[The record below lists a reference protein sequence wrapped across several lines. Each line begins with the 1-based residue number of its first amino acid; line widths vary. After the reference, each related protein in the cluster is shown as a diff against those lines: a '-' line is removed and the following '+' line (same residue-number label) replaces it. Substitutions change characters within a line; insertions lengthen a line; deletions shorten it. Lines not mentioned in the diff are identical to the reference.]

1 MTKEELVS
9 KINDEI
15 NNLEELKKADNSLLE
30 FFANFTNKYKG
41 IVASDFDTID
51 LYDLAICLFLSKR
64 NEFTL
69 EQAREVLLPV
79 KQLIK
84 ISNPN
89 DINLMCESIL
99 KIIRL
104 NETDL
109 LTAFISNFSISNPKE
124 IITNTLNNNKVLEFL
139 ENDFLEVQNTIHDY
153 DLDRSMIV
161 KLVDLLKKYGFE
173 IWDVKRIIGNIKL
186 VCDFETLIKYPKIT
200 EDIVYQERITKKI
213 QKHIQYV
220 YDQLNTLFKY
230 NEKLKRKESSRLAKI
245 DKKEQPLKEFINTL
259 ETTTNTEITN
269 FQEMI
274 EKLPEYLRLDALK
287 LIYMHNEKIYSDIDI
302 KHKELSNNK
311 KIKYQSLLNS
321 YNINY
326 LSSSLLRI
334 SYEDLNKSLQ
344 LLKKFNLDN
353 NTIIYILENSSLSI
367 IEEINLYLER
377 NIINKKLI
385 KNNYLILLPS
395 IEHSNLTNNIKV
407 LEKENIN
414 PNSFIASAKI
424 LLIDNTLFSTNIEV
438 LKKYNLLNSM
448 KSTSNYNFLKE
459 KDLISIIDKLL
470 ELGMEKFL
478 EENLGLLNNKK
489 LDRLYILK
497 ALNIKINT
505 SDELK
510 SYLSLKNFYVDDENI
525 FKYIHNGI
533 IPISDDEGTVDL
545 DKFSSTSRTIN
556 INGVIFSKNKVKR
569 NLNTN
574 SLEDTKKA
582 LFKDIILT
590 DEEIDTVCDALN
602 DKKVYTYK

>member
-30 FFANFTNKYKG
+30 FFSNFTNKYKG
-41 IVASDFDTID
+41 IVAIDFDTID

-186 VCDFETLIKYPKIT
+186 VCDFEILIKYPKIT

-245 DKKEQPLKEFINTL
+245 DKKEHPLKEFINTL

-505 SDELK
+505 NDELK

-590 DEEIDTVCDALN
+590 DEEIDTVCDALD

>member
-590 DEEIDTVCDALN
+590 DEEIDTVCDALD

>member
-269 FQEMI
+269 FKEMI

-590 DEEIDTVCDALN
+590 DEEIDTVCDALD

>member
-30 FFANFTNKYKG
+30 FFSNFTNKYKG
-41 IVASDFDTID
+41 IVAIDFDTID

-186 VCDFETLIKYPKIT
+186 VCDFEILIKYPKIT

-459 KDLISIIDKLL
+459 KDLINIIDKLL

-505 SDELK
+505 NDELK

-590 DEEIDTVCDALN
+590 DEEIDTVCDALD

>member
-186 VCDFETLIKYPKIT
+186 VCDFEILIKYPKIT

-505 SDELK
+505 NDELK

-590 DEEIDTVCDALN
+590 DEEIDTVCDALD

>member
-30 FFANFTNKYKG
+30 FFSNFTNKYKG

-186 VCDFETLIKYPKIT
+186 VCDFEILIKYPKIT

-590 DEEIDTVCDALN
+590 DEEIDTVCDALD

>member
-186 VCDFETLIKYPKIT
+186 VCDFEILIKYPKIT

-245 DKKEQPLKEFINTL
+245 DKKEHPLKEFINTL

-326 LSSSLLRI
+326 LSSPLLRI
-334 SYEDLNKSLQ
+334 SYEALNKSLQ

-590 DEEIDTVCDALN
+590 DEEIDTVCDALD

>member
-51 LYDLAICLFLSKR
+51 LYGLAICLFLSKR

-590 DEEIDTVCDALN
+590 DEEIDTVCDALD